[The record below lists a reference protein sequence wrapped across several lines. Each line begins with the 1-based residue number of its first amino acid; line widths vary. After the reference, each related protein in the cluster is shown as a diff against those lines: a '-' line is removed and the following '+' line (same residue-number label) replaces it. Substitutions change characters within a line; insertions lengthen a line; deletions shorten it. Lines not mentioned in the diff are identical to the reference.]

1 MHVSS
6 GYVDQMPRLREFA
19 AMDADDPRRR
29 VVREELI
36 LAFLPLVEHVA
47 RRHGNSSA
55 SVEELTQIGTVG
67 LITAIDRWTPSW
79 GAMVSSVI
87 SLPVCGGRSCVGF
100 GIAAGRCEC
109 RGR

>member
-1 MHVSS
+1 MTARVDFQCAAEGPVQVSS
-6 GYVDQMPRLREFA
+6 GYVDQMPKLREFA

-47 RRHGNSSA
+47 RRHGHSSA

-67 LITAIDRWTPSW
+67 LITAIDRWDPEL
-79 GAMVSSVI
+79 
-87 SLPVCGGRSCVGF
+87 SL
-100 GIAAGRCEC
+100 IHI
-109 RGR
+109 

>member
-1 MHVSS
+1 MSS
-6 GYVDQMPRLREFA
+6 EYVDQLPKLREFA
-19 AMDADDPRRR
+19 AMDVTDPRRR

-47 RRHGNSSA
+47 RRHGHSSA

-67 LITAIDRWTPSW
+67 LITAVDRWDPELGRRRFLGYFIACVRGEILRWSW
-79 GAMVSSVI
+79 D
-87 SLPVCGGRSCVGF
+87 RSWSMRV
-100 GIAAGRCEC
+100 